1 MPMTRVEPQ
10 PRGDIPR
17 EGLWVDHV
25 SHAYEGVPVVRDVS
39 LYVPP
44 GEILC
49 LLGPSG
55 CGKTTTLRVIAG
67 LEPLQAGRIALEGR
81 VLADES
87 VNVPPEDRA
96 VSLLFQD
103 FALFPHL
110 TVLENV
116 MFGLGRMPA
125 AERRPRAMEVLTQ
138 VDMADYA
145 NAYPHVLSGGQ
156 QQRVAL
162 ARARGPRP
170 RLMLLDE
177 PFSNLDFTL
186 RHQVRDIVL
195 SILHATTAAT
205 LMVTHDSEEAM
216 FMGDRIAVMDRGRI
230 VQQGKPE
237 ELYTSPA
244 NAFVLG
250 LFGEVNRMMGRV
262 ERGHVHTPLGRVCAP
277 GLGEGTEAEVLVR
290 AEGVTIDPEAAPR
303 GVVRT
308 SRMLGRST
316 LVHLD
321 VAAGEA
327 RPMHVHARIPGRRGP
342 SENETVGLRLND
354 EHVFVFPVGDE
365 KS

>member
-1 MPMTRVEPQ
+1 MPMTHDSAPVPEKGLFVE
-10 PRGDIPR
+10 
-17 EGLWVDHV
+17 HV
-25 SHAYEGVPVVRDVS
+25 SHAYDGLQVVRDVS
-39 LYVPP
+39 LSVPP

-55 CGKTTTLRVIAG
+55 CGKTTMLRVIAG
-67 LEPLQAGRIALEGR
+67 LEPLQAGRVALDGA
-81 VLADES
+81 VLGDA
-87 VNVPPEDRA
+87 VTYVPPEARS

-116 MFGLGRMPA
+116 MFGLSRMPS
-125 AERRPRAMEVLTQ
+125 AERRPRALDVLAQ
-138 VDMADYA
+138 VGMDGYAD
-145 NAYPHVLSGGQ
+145 AYPHVLSGGQ

-186 RHQVRDIVL
+186 RRQVRDIVL
-195 SILHATTAAT
+195 TVLHASSSAT

-216 FMGDRIAVMDRGRI
+216 FMGDRIAVMNDGRI
-230 VQQGKPE
+230 VQQGTPE
-237 ELYTSPA
+237 QLYTAPD

-250 LFGEVNRMMGRV
+250 LFGEVNRMTGRV
-262 ERGHVHTPLGRVCAP
+262 AQGHIQTPLGRVCAP
-277 GLGEGTEAEVLVR
+277 GLPEGAAAEVLVR
-290 AEGVTIDPEAAPR
+290 AEGVRPDDGAAAR
-303 GVVRT
+303 GIVRT

-321 VAAGEA
+321 VDDGAGGA
-327 RPMHVHARIPGRRGP
+327 FHVHARLPGRTMP
-342 SENETVGLRLND
+342 AENERIGLGLID
-354 EHVFVFPVGDE
+354 EHVFIFPLADGE
-365 KS
+365 R

>member
-1 MPMTRVEPQ
+1 MTPA
-10 PRGDIPR
+10 DAAAIPGK
-17 EGLWVDHV
+17 GLWVEHV
-25 SHAYEGVPVVRDVS
+25 SHAYDGVPVVRDAS

-55 CGKTTTLRVIAG
+55 CGKTTTLRVVAG

-81 VLADES
+81 ILADGTTD
-87 VNVPPEDRA
+87 VPPEDRA

-110 TVLENV
+110 SVIENV
-116 MFGLGRMPA
+116 MFGLVRIPPD
-125 AERRPRAMEVLTQ
+125 ERRRRAMEVLEQ
-138 VDMADYA
+138 VGMAEYA
-145 NAYPHVLSGGQ
+145 DAYPHVLSGGQ

-186 RHQVRDIVL
+186 RRQVRDIVL
-195 SILHATTAAT
+195 TILHATTAAT

-216 FMGDRIAVMDRGRI
+216 FMGDRIAVMDQGRI
-230 VQQGKPE
+230 VQQGTPE
-237 ELYTSPA
+237 ELYTAPGS
-244 NAFVLG
+244 AFVLG
-250 LFGEVNRMMGRV
+250 MFSEVNRMTGRV
-262 ERGHVHTPLGRVCAP
+262 ERGHVATPLGRVCAP
-277 GLGEGTEAEVLVR
+277 GLPEGAEAEVLVR
-290 AEGVTIDPEAAPR
+290 AEGVSLDAAAGAR

-321 VAAGEA
+321 VPTGDGASV
-327 RPMHVHARIPGRRGP
+327 HVHARIPGRRGP
-342 SENETVGLRLND
+342 PENEIVGLRLSD
-354 EHVFVFPVGDE
+354 EHVFVFPVAGK
-365 KS
+365 KSESI